1 MLLFLGTG
9 LIAICGTFDFVWA
22 CILRHVKTLCTGST
36 PYRFHPN
43 SYSTRSREKKGGGG
57 GGAKTLINKTKNKNK
72 SSSPSS
78 LRNVS
83 RKPNNEVLLLF
94 LFIVKNNF

>member
-1 MLLFLGTG
+1 MNHKTFDDFVRHSRQVFCDSCMLLFLGTG

-57 GGAKTLINKTKNKNK
+57 GGK
-72 SSSPSS
+72 
-78 LRNVS
+78 R
-83 RKPNNEVLLLF
+83 RR
-94 LFIVKNNF
+94 